1 MSARPVGRCRPNV
14 REMRSP
20 GQRDVLRDL
29 CDVEGCPEHRRCVD
43 ADRPEACVLW
53 RMQHDDSLRKS
64 DCSNRPRP
72 VVVDGEWWYPTAS
85 QAAKA
90 CGMSAGRV
98 IECMDGDRASHR
110 GHRFSDSPPKGWES
124 FKLGPRSLEPG
135 AARRKGAGR

>member
-1 MSARPVGRCRPNV
+1 MSARPVGKCRPNV

-29 CDVEGCPEHRRCVD
+29 CDVEDCPEHRRCVD

-53 RMQHDDSLRKS
+53 RMQHDDRLRKS
-64 DCSNRPRP
+64 EGSGRPRP

-90 CGMSAGRV
+90 CGMSVASV
-98 IECMDGDRASHR
+98 IECMDEGRTSR
-110 GHRFSDSPPKGWES
+110 GHAFRDSPPKGWES
-124 FKLGPRSLEPG
+124 FKVGPNALG
-135 AARRKGAGR
+135 GRDGSR